1 MHKNAYTPKTLN
13 GNWCED
19 RFTAAY
25 DKLANETSNTYLPN
39 QSSNRYTRTSTD
51 IGNQSEFKKV
61 NFVFLIAVDVGK
73 FR

>member
-13 GNWCED
+13 GNWYED
-19 RFTAAY
+19 RFTSAY

-51 IGNQSEFKKV
+51 IGN
-61 NFVFLIAVDVGK
+61 
-73 FR
+73 